1 MTSTSDTPINIIN
14 LIPNR
19 QYTGTVQCSYELVV
33 SWSQCVTLLISFL
46 RLIIKIKQV
55 YLQQNYKILIII
67 VTHDA
72 PDGTV
77 VGISK
82 TNRIIAEFVIYN
94 GIIIHT
100 HTISLYLRNMFQFG
114 SFINNTKLKINTID

>member
-1 MTSTSDTPINIIN
+1 MP
-14 LIPNR
+14 
-19 QYTGTVQCSYELVV
+19 GTVPCSL
-33 SWSQCVTLLISFL
+33 SISFL
-46 RLIIKIKQV
+46 RLIIKIEQV
-55 YLQQNYKILIII
+55 YLQQSYKILIII

-77 VGISK
+77 IGINK

-100 HTISLYLRNMFQFG
+100 HTISLYLRNMF
-114 SFINNTKLKINTID
+114 